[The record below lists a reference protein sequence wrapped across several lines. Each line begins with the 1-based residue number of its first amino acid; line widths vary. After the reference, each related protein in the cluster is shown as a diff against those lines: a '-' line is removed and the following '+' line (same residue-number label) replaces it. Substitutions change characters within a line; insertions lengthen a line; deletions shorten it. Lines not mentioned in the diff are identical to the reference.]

1 MYKAAEIFA
10 MVIERWYY
18 EKKPVRKEGG
28 PAVNN
33 IFHTI
38 QARWPEYTKS
48 DKKVANLILAEQQ
61 NITNMTLADIAE
73 SAAVSEG
80 SVVRFLNKLG
90 IKKLID
96 LKISIAKSAEEK
108 HHAEGALA
116 SVVEEEFSDVVRN
129 TASLMDPQRL
139 RQAVDLIEGS
149 RQVYFFGVSVSG
161 IAACTGENSF
171 IRMGKAVHAIQEG
184 HMQMIAAA
192 GLTGQDV
199 VVVFSLTGN
208 TRDTCEAAALARRQ
222 GAKIVSVTSY
232 VNSQL
237 ARISDVVLQTSAK
250 EEIINGGRI
259 TGLVSQLYVLDCL
272 KREYNKRNRERT
284 SLLKEEIGKAILT
297 KKV

>member
-1 MYKAAEIFA
+1 MKHLPQWGKDAT
-10 MVIERWYY
+10 M
-18 EKKPVRKEGG
+18 KKTRMHRTKGG
-28 PAVNN
+28 AAVNN

-38 QARWPEYTKS
+38 QALWPEYTKS
-48 DKKVANLILAEQQ
+48 DKKVATFILDQQQ

-73 SAAVSEG
+73 EAGVSEG

-96 LKISIAKSAEEK
+96 LKLSIAKSAEEK
-108 HHAEGALA
+108 HPAEGALSA
-116 SVVEEEFSDVVRN
+116 VVEEEFTDVVHN
-129 TASLMDPQRL
+129 TASLMDPGRL
-139 RQAVDLIEGS
+139 SRAVDLIEAG
-149 RQVYFFGVSVSG
+149 RQVYFFGVAVSG
-161 IAACTGENSF
+161 IAASTGENSF
-171 IRMGKAVHAIQEG
+171 IRMGKPVHAIQEG

-192 GLTGQDV
+192 GMTEEDV

-208 TRDTCEAAALARRQ
+208 TRDTCEAAALASQQ
-222 GAKIVSVTSY
+222 GAKIISVTSY

-237 ARISDVVLQTSAK
+237 ARISDVVLQTFAK

-272 KREYNKRNRERT
+272 KREYNKRNRDRT
-284 SLLKEEIGKAILT
+284 VRLKEEISKAILS

>member
-1 MYKAAEIFA
+1 M
-10 MVIERWYY
+10 
-18 EKKPVRKEGG
+18 
-28 PAVNN
+28 NN

-38 QARWPEYTKS
+38 QALWPEYTKS
-48 DKKVANLILAEQQ
+48 DKKVANFILAEQQ
-61 NITNMTLADIAE
+61 NITNMTMADIAE
-73 SAAVSEG
+73 GAAVSEG
-80 SVVRFLNKLG
+80 SVVRFFNKLG

-96 LKISIAKSAEEK
+96 LKLAIAKSTEEP
-108 HHAEGALA
+108 HPAEGAMA
-116 SVVEEEFSDVVRN
+116 SVVEEEFRDVAHN
-129 TASLMDPQRL
+129 TASLMDPARL
-139 RQAVDLIEGS
+139 RRAVDLIEQS
-149 RQVYFFGVSVSG
+149 DHVYFFGVSVSG

-171 IRMGKAVHAIQEG
+171 IRMGKPVHAIQEG

-192 GLTGQDV
+192 GMGGRDV

-208 TRDTCEAAALARRQ
+208 TRDTCEAAVLARQQ
-222 GAKIVSVTSY
+222 GARIVAVTSY

-284 SLLKEEIGKAILT
+284 ALLKEEIGKAILT